1 MQDNMRISRL
11 FFLLGVCTLALA
23 SCKDDNTPQ
32 SSTTGEGAFIGKA
45 VGNFEASEWYP
56 GGELGTTDNV
66 LASCYEDETPAVTR
80 QGLTQAFNHGEF
92 FFERNVTL
100 ATAPFKG
107 LGPASVR
114 KSCLDCHPGYGHGK
128 RQTVYEANTA
138 KASGNGY
145 LLVVYKASGEPN
157 NPYGTDATNDGP
169 YVAEVT
175 GMPQTMAAEP
185 FLPPI
190 DETQIQIIWHK
201 VPSMPSGLPMA
212 FNDGEEYSLIYPE
225 VLIPESAYNTDPT
238 PHASAAAAGTVIGYR
253 LESTIGVI
261 GSGIIDA
268 IDQDDIREQYRA
280 EAPYVELNP
289 AFWDKAANDFA
300 ASAYYHNWQKG
311 EYGAGYDA
319 DGNFYERDTYRDGKL
334 LKKFTYAMTRGTLQ
348 DGAGANAIWNI
359 TNVSRPDRPFLYTTA
374 AWATAMSKNEDVIAA
389 IKAAGEK
396 SPYYCDVDGDG
407 TVTDAEIS
415 EAVLALLSPS
425 TNQFDNDYHNFEP
438 EMSAD
443 EFYDFMVW
451 HRGLAIPRARNLQ
464 DPDVQRGKKLFI
476 EMGCATCHRPKWETR
491 DDNYWAPAM
500 NGTKPLPRYANQ
512 TIYPYSDFIQHRLY
526 MANDIHGT
534 WCRTTPLWGR
544 GLSQVNTGASDRLHD
559 CRARNVVE
567 AIMWHGFSKESDA
580 YQQTEKFYNL
590 PKEDRD
596 AVVKFIESI

>member
-23 SCKDDNTPQ
+23 SCKDDSTPQ
-32 SSTTGEGAFIGKA
+32 SSTTGESAFIGKA

-128 RQTVYEANTA
+128 RQTVYEANTS

-190 DETQIQIIWHK
+190 DESQIQIIWHK

-580 YQQTEKFYNL
+580 YKQTEKFYNL

>member
-32 SSTTGEGAFIGKA
+32 SSTTGESAFIGKA

-169 YVAEVT
+169 YVAELT

-190 DETQIQIIWHK
+190 DESQIQIIWHK

-580 YQQTEKFYNL
+580 YKQTEKFYNL

>member
-1 MQDNMRISRL
+1 
-11 FFLLGVCTLALA
+11 
-23 SCKDDNTPQ
+23 
-32 SSTTGEGAFIGKA
+32 
-45 VGNFEASEWYP
+45 
-56 GGELGTTDNV
+56 
-66 LASCYEDETPAVTR
+66 
-80 QGLTQAFNHGEF
+80 
-92 FFERNVTL
+92 
-100 ATAPFKG
+100 
-107 LGPASVR
+107 
-114 KSCLDCHPGYGHGK
+114 
-128 RQTVYEANTA
+128 
-138 KASGNGY
+138 
-145 LLVVYKASGEPN
+145 
-157 NPYGTDATNDGP
+157 
-169 YVAEVT
+169 
-175 GMPQTMAAEP
+175 
-185 FLPPI
+185 
-190 DETQIQIIWHK
+190 
-201 VPSMPSGLPMA
+201 
-212 FNDGEEYSLIYPE
+212 
-225 VLIPESAYNTDPT
+225 
-238 PHASAAAAGTVIGYR
+238 
-253 LESTIGVI
+253 
-261 GSGIIDA
+261 
-268 IDQDDIREQYRA
+268 
-280 EAPYVELNP
+280 
-289 AFWDKAANDFA
+289 
-300 ASAYYHNWQKG
+300 
-311 EYGAGYDA
+311 
-319 DGNFYERDTYRDGKL
+319 
-334 LKKFTYAMTRGTLQ
+334 MTRGTLQ

-567 AIMWHGFSKESDA
+567 AIMWHGFNKESDA
-580 YQQTEKFYNL
+580 YKQTEKFYNL